1 MSYVKWRAYIG
12 PPFKRL
18 TDSYAYDWSVN
29 DADASPTLTSVST
42 VLSAQLLSGA
52 STANVN
58 TAGSFPSSGGFW
70 VGPTIN
76 RWTWVNYS
84 GKTSTTFT
92 GLQWSGDGE
101 EDITHG
107 NGSQVKLWYDI
118 PENNGRIN
126 FTWEMDANLATSQ
139 WTAEIGGGV
148 KIPQI
153 AIRNNHLIIVQRA
166 TSPGGTFTN
175 WLVGWLQSPTFGE
188 NTAYRRQ
195 WSAKIVS
202 SAQMIALQEV
212 SGVRVSDLN
221 IARDGSASG
230 QSTLA
235 AFYKERSS
243 GDYVPAEPDL
253 SAASAIDGSVA
264 LPWFAEHVVGTPL
277 STTKPTSDP
286 VQTGDL
292 IITQAHL
299 HKAAGEPDGYRWIEI
314 TVTAGGSQPDFL
326 LIAGSGAVQG
336 LEVSGDYT
344 AGDKIIVC
352 EDDVLFQQQN
362 PLSKAV
368 ATLSVEDEVTNFFG
382 TLSMTGDSLGLFF
395 DTDFNEGWTSLLM
408 WGTGAAYPDAGMGHD
423 DPPSW
428 SGAKVTAPS
437 AGQTM
442 RYKWTN
448 SSTPANNWVTDFN
461 DHAGYKYSNEAD
473 NDEGIWFHLE
483 LPSMGLQLAQDVASG
498 YTGVVTIKDD
508 SGDTT
513 GGLPSSGSV
522 QFGNDICTYNSKTDT
537 TITLT
542 SAPASDHVT
551 GDPVYVYFSSVS
563 SDGVPINRIK
573 WQCRSLYPTK
583 FQILYSRLPGARM
596 PGTSAWQYDY
606 IEVADVTGHAS
617 STYELSLSTV
627 RARHIVM
634 LVEKMSTDPSRVRV
648 GEFEVYLDR
657 SYYDTDTWLEDGT
670 ATTGLFTTLLT
681 LANIPAGAMDLTD
694 DGNHDLT
701 DVSTEKQNA
710 WTVVADLADF
720 TGHTLQVERDSK
732 ITIEPD
738 TFWTGGSSYTAH
750 TTWTRSNAGEVRL
763 IQDGTGIGTVA
774 QVRMAWRSPDGTE
787 EGTESYP
794 STATWQGSI
803 VELGPTVFADST
815 AAQAAA
821 RKQYFLRK
829 YPYTLYVKPKTP
841 NAAYAPGQIHRAQ
854 WQFDT
859 SRAQMDRYFMLTS
872 VTEEIANMQWSQ
884 SLNMIQVSRE
894 IAN

>member
-1 MSYVKWRAYIG
+1 MSFVLWRAYIG

-18 TDSYAYDWSVN
+18 TDSYVYDWSAN

-42 VLSAQLLSGA
+42 VLTSQLLSGA
-52 STANVN
+52 GTANVN
-58 TAGSFPSSGGFW
+58 SSGSFPTTGGFW
-70 VGPTIN
+70 VGPTSS

-84 GKTSTTFT
+84 GKGSGTFT

-101 EDITHG
+101 EDITHA
-107 NGSQVKLWYDI
+107 NGSTVKLWYDI
-118 PENNGRIN
+118 PENNGQLN

-139 WTAEIGGGV
+139 WSAEIGGGV

-166 TSPGGTFTN
+166 TAPGGTFTN
-175 WLVGWLQSPTFGE
+175 WLVGWLNSPNFGE

-195 WSAKIVS
+195 WSAQIVS
-202 SAQMIALQEV
+202 SAQMVAMQEV

-235 AFYKERSS
+235 AFYKERNS

-253 SAASAIDGSVA
+253 SATSAIDGSVA

-277 STTKPTSDP
+277 STTTPTSDP

-299 HKAAGEPDGYRWIEI
+299 SKPPGESDGYRWIEI
-314 TVTAGGSQPDFL
+314 TVTATGNQPDFL

-336 LEVSGDYT
+336 LETSGEYT
-344 AGDKIIVC
+344 AGDKIIVA

-368 ATLSVEDEVTNFFG
+368 KTLSVEDEVVNIFAEIDPTE
-382 TLSMTGDSLGLFF
+382 DSLGLFF
-395 DTDFNEGWTSLLM
+395 DTDLNEGWTSLLM
-408 WGTGAAYPDAGMGHD
+408 WGSSPAYPDAGVGHD
-423 DPPSW
+423 DPPTW
-428 SGAKVTAPS
+428 SGSYVTAPT

-442 RYKWTN
+442 RYKWIDN
-448 SSTPANNWVTDFN
+448 STPVNNWVVDFN
-461 DHAGYKYSNEAD
+461 DHAGYKYSNESD
-473 NDEGIWFHLE
+473 IDEGIWFHLE

-498 YTGVVTIKDD
+498 YTGVVTLKDS

-513 GGLPSSGSV
+513 GGLPSSGSI
-522 QFGNDICTYNSKTDT
+522 QFGNDICTFTTKTDT

-542 SAPASDHVT
+542 SAPADDHIT
-551 GDPVYVYFSSVS
+551 GDPVYVYFSSVG
-563 SDGVPINRIK
+563 SDGVPINRIVWK
-573 WQCRSLYPTK
+573 CLSIYPTK
-583 FQILYSRLPGARM
+583 FEILYSRLPGART
-596 PGTSAWQYDY
+596 PGTSAYLNDY
-606 IEVADVTGHAS
+606 VQIADVTGHADNE
-617 STYELSLSTV
+617 YEVTFSTV

-634 LVEKMSTDPSRVRV
+634 LIENMSTDPARVRV

-657 SYYDTDTWLEDGT
+657 TYYDTDTWLEDGT
-670 ATTGLFTTLLT
+670 PTTGLFSTLLT

-694 DGNHDLT
+694 DNNHDLT

-750 TTWTRSNAGEVRL
+750 TTWTRSNAAEVRM
-763 IQDGTGIGTVA
+763 IQDVSGIGSVA

-787 EGTESYP
+787 EGTENYP
-794 STATWQGSI
+794 STASWQGSI
-803 VELGPTVFADST
+803 VELGPTIFADST

-829 YPYTLYVKPKTP
+829 YPYTMYVKPKTP
-841 NAAYAPGQIHRAQ
+841 SASYAPGQIHRIQ
-854 WQFDT
+854 WQFDVT
-859 SRAQMDRYFMLTS
+859 RAQMDRYFMITS
-872 VTEEIANMQWSQ
+872 VTNEFSELQWSQ